1 MNVEIKFG
9 SNIKNF
15 ENQQNIVIGTTPDC
29 DFVIDGVKDPVNF
42 KMVFS
47 PKYNRYVIVN
57 SDENADLL
65 FNNKAFKKALITTNI
80 STISHTGM
88 KESIQLVVEI
98 EAGAFEI
105 NKDLS
110 VSKDNKVLNS
120 AVSSG
125 ATATTERAATKVQNS
140 RTMRDKKDI
149 FNGTIENNRI
159 AIVKEVGY
167 KIQAL
172 KSQISSLGKVS
183 FIANAAILV
192 LSIICSFGMTNFI
205 LHLPIDTS
213 KGVLNLTTNYGF
225 LIAISLIVFA
235 VSFAMKQSIFS
246 LIESSQNK
254 RYGENNDIQR
264 IMVMV
269 SCVFMMVI
277 YAINL
282 FYYRDVNLVA
292 SFLVSALFVGALAI
306 VSAAAGFFKYQL
318 KTANYQLMNV
328 EYREDFETTLKG
340 YRSLISQ
347 YINNLSDN
355 KLDLIKESLLNTQ
368 IKMVFEIIIGMLT
381 APFLAYG
388 VSNTLASCFPEAA
401 GWIRISGLRFSP
413 IFLVLATFLIIFA
426 FFSFVR
432 AFTIGKQIKA
442 SEIIKFDGF
451 HDYASHGVNILGL
464 DAIKGLHKEKNV
476 TMAIACVIVAIEFTM
491 NVSYFIQ
498 EIGGDI
504 TGMFVSSMAAFVPTA
519 LLIAETMMLSGTM
532 HKINNYQE
540 VFQTLD

>member
-9 SNIKNF
+9 SHIENF
-15 ENQQNIVIGTTPDC
+15 EDKQSIIIGTTPDC
-29 DFVIDGVKDPVNF
+29 DFVIEGVDEIINIKMIYSSKYSSYVLVNTNE
-42 KMVFS
+42 S
-47 PKYNRYVIVN
+47 
-57 SDENADLL
+57 SDLL
-65 FNNKAFKKALITTNI
+65 FNNKTFKKVLVPAHF
-80 STISHTGM
+80 SISHSQV
-88 KESIQLVVEI
+88 KETILIAIS
-98 EAGAFEI
+98 ADKS
-105 NKDLS
+105 NTNDLS
-110 VSKDNKVLNS
+110 ISNDNKVLTAAAS
-120 AVSSG
+120 APVV
-125 ATATTERAATKVQNS
+125 ATAERMATQVQNERVS
-140 RTMRDKKDI
+140 GGDKKDI

-159 AIVKEVGY
+159 AIVKEIGY

-172 KSQISSLGKVS
+172 KAQISSLGKIS
-183 FIANAAILV
+183 FISNAAILV
-192 LSIICSFGMTNFI
+192 LSVICSFGMTNFI

-225 LIAISLIVFA
+225 LVAISLIVFA
-235 VSFAMKQSIFS
+235 VSFAMKQSVYS

-254 RYGENNDIQR
+254 RYGENNDVQR
-264 IMVMV
+264 LMVYA
-269 SCVFMMVI
+269 SIVFMLVI

-282 FYYRDVNLVA
+282 FYYKDIAFVA
-292 SFLVSALFVGALAI
+292 SIFVSLLFVGALAV
-306 VSAAAGFFKYQL
+306 VSAASGLFKYQL

-340 YRSLISQ
+340 YRSLISK
-347 YINNLSDN
+347 YINSLSDN
-355 KLDLIKESLLNTQ
+355 KLDMIRDQVLNSQ
-368 IKMVFEIIIGMLT
+368 IKMSGEILIGMLT

-401 GWIRISGLRFSP
+401 GWMRISGLRFSP

-464 DAIKGLHKEKNV
+464 DAIKGLHKEKNI

-504 TGMFVSSMAAFVPTA
+504 SGMFISSMAAFVPTA

-532 HKINNYQE
+532 HKINNYNE

>member
-9 SNIKNF
+9 SNIQVF
-15 ENQQNIVIGTTPDC
+15 EDKQNIVIGTTPDC
-29 DFVIDGVKDPVNF
+29 DFVIDGTDEIINV

-47 PKYNRYVIVN
+47 SKYNSYVLVN
-57 SDENADLL
+57 SDESSEVL
-65 FNNKAFKKALITTNI
+65 FNNKTFKKVLVPRHFSIGHTAL
-80 STISHTGM
+80 
-88 KESIQLVVEI
+88 KESVLVVVNI
-98 EAGAFEI
+98 ES
-105 NKDLS
+105 NKN
-110 VSKDNKVLNS
+110 VSADTDNTVLK
-120 AVSSG
+120 ATASSST
-125 ATATTERAATKVQNS
+125 ATATTERAATQVQNN
-140 RTMRDKKDI
+140 RMINRDKKDS
-149 FNGTIENNRI
+149 FNGNIENNRI
-159 AIVKEVGY
+159 AIVKEIGY

-172 KSQISSLGKVS
+172 KNQISSLGKVS
-183 FIANAAILV
+183 FVANAAILV

-235 VSFAMKQSIFS
+235 VSFAMKQSVFS

-264 IMVMV
+264 LMVYA
-269 SCVFMMVI
+269 SCVFMLVI

-282 FYYRDVNLVA
+282 FYYKDIAFVA
-292 SFLVSALFVGALAI
+292 SIFVSLLFVGALAI
-306 VSAAAGFFKYQL
+306 VSAASGYFKYQL

-347 YINNLSDN
+347 YINSLSDN
-355 KLDLIKESLLNTQ
+355 KLDSIKDSLLNTQ
-368 IKMVFEIIIGMLT
+368 IKMSGEILIGMLT

-464 DAIKGLHKEKNV
+464 DAIKGLHKEKNI

-504 TGMFVSSMAAFVPTA
+504 SGMFISSMAAFVPTA

-532 HKINNYQE
+532 HKINNYNE

>member
-9 SNIKNF
+9 SNIQIF
-15 ENQQNIVIGTTPDC
+15 EDKQNIVIGTTPDC
-29 DFVIDGVKDPVNF
+29 DFVIDGTDEIINV

-47 PKYNRYVIVN
+47 PKYNSYVLVN
-57 SDENADLL
+57 SDENNEVL
-65 FNNKAFKKALITTNI
+65 FNNKTFKKVLVPRHFSIGHAAL
-80 STISHTGM
+80 
-88 KESIQLVVEI
+88 KESVLVVVNI
-98 EAGAFEI
+98 ET
-105 NKDLS
+105 NKNLS
-110 VSKDNKVLNS
+110 ADTDNTVLKTAVAS
-120 AVSSG
+120 AT
-125 ATATTERAATKVQNS
+125 ATATTERAATQVQNN
-140 RTMRDKKDI
+140 RMINRDKKDI
-149 FNGTIENNRI
+149 FNGNIENNRI

-172 KSQISSLGKVS
+172 KNQISSLGKVS
-183 FIANAAILV
+183 FVANAAILV

-235 VSFAMKQSIFS
+235 VSFAMKQSVFT

-264 IMVMV
+264 LMVYA
-269 SCVFMMVI
+269 SCVFMLVI

-282 FYYRDVNLVA
+282 FYYKDIAFVA
-292 SFLVSALFVGALAI
+292 SIFVSLLFVGALAI
-306 VSAAAGFFKYQL
+306 VSAASGYFKYQL

-347 YINNLSDN
+347 YINSLSDN
-355 KLDLIKESLLNTQ
+355 KLDSIKDSLLNAQ
-368 IKMVFEIIIGMLT
+368 IKMSGEILIGMLT

-464 DAIKGLHKEKNV
+464 DAIKGLHKEKNI

-504 TGMFVSSMAAFVPTA
+504 SGMFISSMAAFVPTA

-532 HKINNYQE
+532 HKINNYNE

>member
-9 SNIKNF
+9 SNIQVF
-15 ENQQNIVIGTTPDC
+15 EDKQNIVIGTTPDC
-29 DFVIDGVKDPVNF
+29 DFVIDGTDEIINV

-47 PKYNRYVIVN
+47 SKYNSYVLVN
-57 SDENADLL
+57 SDESSEVL
-65 FNNKAFKKALITTNI
+65 FNNKTFKKVLVPRHFSIGHTAL
-80 STISHTGM
+80 
-88 KESIQLVVEI
+88 KESVLVVVNI
-98 EAGAFEI
+98 ES
-105 NKDLS
+105 NKN
-110 VSKDNKVLNS
+110 VSADTDNTVLK
-120 AVSSG
+120 ATAASST
-125 ATATTERAATKVQNS
+125 ATATTERAATQVQNN
-140 RTMRDKKDI
+140 RIINRDKKDI
-149 FNGTIENNRI
+149 FNGNIENNRI
-159 AIVKEVGY
+159 AIVKEIGY

-172 KSQISSLGKVS
+172 KNQISSLGKVS
-183 FIANAAILV
+183 FVANAAILV

-235 VSFAMKQSIFS
+235 VSFAMKQSVFS

-264 IMVMV
+264 LMVYA
-269 SCVFMMVI
+269 SCVFMLVI

-282 FYYRDVNLVA
+282 FYYKDIAFVA
-292 SFLVSALFVGALAI
+292 SIFVSLLFVGALAI
-306 VSAAAGFFKYQL
+306 VSAASGYFKYQL

-347 YINNLSDN
+347 YINSLSDN
-355 KLDLIKESLLNTQ
+355 KLDSIKDSLLNTQ
-368 IKMVFEIIIGMLT
+368 IKMSGEILIGMLT

-464 DAIKGLHKEKNV
+464 DAIKGLHKEKNI

-504 TGMFVSSMAAFVPTA
+504 SGMFISSMAAFVPTA

-532 HKINNYQE
+532 HKINNYNE

>member
-9 SNIKNF
+9 SNIQVF
-15 ENQQNIVIGTTPDC
+15 EDKQNIVIGTTPDC
-29 DFVIDGVKDPVNF
+29 DFVIDGTDEIINV

-47 PKYNRYVIVN
+47 SKYNSYVLVN
-57 SDENADLL
+57 SDESSEVL
-65 FNNKAFKKALITTNI
+65 FNNKTFKKVLVPRHFSIGHTAL
-80 STISHTGM
+80 
-88 KESIQLVVEI
+88 KESVLVVVNI
-98 EAGAFEI
+98 ES
-105 NKDLS
+105 NKN
-110 VSKDNKVLNS
+110 VSADTDNTVLK
-120 AVSSG
+120 ATAASST
-125 ATATTERAATKVQNS
+125 ATATTERAATQVQNN
-140 RTMRDKKDI
+140 RMINRDKKDI
-149 FNGTIENNRI
+149 FNGNIENNRI
-159 AIVKEVGY
+159 AIVKEIGY

-172 KSQISSLGKVS
+172 KNQISSLGKVS
-183 FIANAAILV
+183 FVANAAILV

-235 VSFAMKQSIFS
+235 VSFAMKQSVFT

-264 IMVMV
+264 LMVYA
-269 SCVFMMVI
+269 SCVFMLVI

-282 FYYRDVNLVA
+282 FYYKDIAFVA
-292 SFLVSALFVGALAI
+292 SIFVSLLFVGALAI
-306 VSAAAGFFKYQL
+306 VSAASGYFKYQL

-347 YINNLSDN
+347 YINSLSDN
-355 KLDLIKESLLNTQ
+355 KLDSIKDSLLNTQ
-368 IKMVFEIIIGMLT
+368 IKMSGEILIGMLT

-464 DAIKGLHKEKNV
+464 DAIKGLHKEKNI

-504 TGMFVSSMAAFVPTA
+504 SGMFISSMAAFVPTA

-532 HKINNYQE
+532 HKINNYNE

>member
-9 SNIKNF
+9 SNTQVF
-15 ENQQNIVIGTTPDC
+15 EDKQNIVIGTTPDC
-29 DFVIDGVKDPVNF
+29 DFLIDGTDEVINV

-47 PKYNRYVIVN
+47 SKYNSYVLVN
-57 SDENADLL
+57 SDENSEVL
-65 FNNKAFKKALITTNI
+65 FNNKTFKKVLVPRHFSIGHTAL
-80 STISHTGM
+80 
-88 KESIQLVVEI
+88 KESVLVVVNI
-98 EAGAFEI
+98 ESNKNVSADTDNTVLKTAGA
-105 NKDLS
+105 
-110 VSKDNKVLNS
+110 
-120 AVSSG
+120 SST
-125 ATATTERAATKVQNS
+125 ATATTERAATQVQNN
-140 RTMRDKKDI
+140 RMVNRDKKDI
-149 FNGTIENNRI
+149 FNGNIENNRI

-172 KSQISSLGKVS
+172 KNQISSLSKVS
-183 FIANAAILV
+183 FVANAAILV

-235 VSFAMKQSIFS
+235 VSFAMKQSVFS

-264 IMVMV
+264 LMVYA
-269 SCVFMMVI
+269 SCVFMLVI

-282 FYYRDVNLVA
+282 FYYKDIAFVA
-292 SFLVSALFVGALAI
+292 SIFVSLLFVGALAI
-306 VSAAAGFFKYQL
+306 VSAASGYFKYQL

-347 YINNLSDN
+347 YINSLSDN
-355 KLDLIKESLLNTQ
+355 KLDSIKDSLLNTQ
-368 IKMVFEIIIGMLT
+368 IKMSGEILIGMLT

-464 DAIKGLHKEKNV
+464 DAIKGLHKEKNI

-504 TGMFVSSMAAFVPTA
+504 SGMFISSMAAFVPTA

-532 HKINNYQE
+532 HKINNYNE

>member
-9 SNIKNF
+9 SNIQVF
-15 ENQQNIVIGTTPDC
+15 EDKQNIVIGTTPDC
-29 DFVIDGVKDPVNF
+29 DFVIDGTDEIINV

-47 PKYNRYVIVN
+47 SKYNSYVLVN
-57 SDENADLL
+57 SDESSEVL
-65 FNNKAFKKALITTNI
+65 FNNKTFKKVLVPRHFSIGHTAL
-80 STISHTGM
+80 
-88 KESIQLVVEI
+88 KESVLVVVNI
-98 EAGAFEI
+98 ES
-105 NKDLS
+105 NKN
-110 VSKDNKVLNS
+110 VSADTDNTVLK
-120 AVSSG
+120 ATAASST
-125 ATATTERAATKVQNS
+125 ATATTERAATQVQNN
-140 RTMRDKKDI
+140 RIINRDKKDI
-149 FNGTIENNRI
+149 FNGNIENNRI
-159 AIVKEVGY
+159 AIVKEIGY

-172 KSQISSLGKVS
+172 KNQISSLGKVS
-183 FIANAAILV
+183 FVANAAILV

-235 VSFAMKQSIFS
+235 VSFAMKQSVFS

-264 IMVMV
+264 LMVYA
-269 SCVFMMVI
+269 SCVFMLVI

-282 FYYRDVNLVA
+282 FYYKDIAFVA
-292 SFLVSALFVGALAI
+292 SIFVSLLFVGALAI
-306 VSAAAGFFKYQL
+306 VSAASGYFKYQL

-347 YINNLSDN
+347 YINSLSDN
-355 KLDLIKESLLNTQ
+355 KLDSIKDSLLNAQ
-368 IKMVFEIIIGMLT
+368 IKMSGEILIGMLT

-464 DAIKGLHKEKNV
+464 DAIKGLNKEKNI

-504 TGMFVSSMAAFVPTA
+504 SGMFISSMAAFVPTA

-532 HKINNYQE
+532 HKINNYNE

>member
-9 SNIKNF
+9 SNIQVF
-15 ENQQNIVIGTTPDC
+15 EDQQNIVIGSTPDC
-29 DFVIDGVKDPVNF
+29 DFVIDGINEIINV

-47 PKYNRYVIVN
+47 PKYNSYVLVN
-57 SDENADLL
+57 SDENNDIL
-65 FNNKAFKKALITTNI
+65 FNNRTFKKVLVPAHFSIGLAG
-80 STISHTGM
+80 S
-88 KESIQLVVEI
+88 KESILVVVSASEPS
-98 EAGAFEI
+98 
-105 NKDLS
+105 KDLS
-110 VSKDNKVLNS
+110 VEKDDKVIN
-120 AVSSG
+120 AVVVPI
-125 ATATTERAATKVQNS
+125 ATETTEKVATQVQNS
-140 RTMRDKKDI
+140 RMVSRDKKDI
-149 FNGTIENNRI
+149 LNGTIENNRI
-159 AIVKEVGY
+159 AIVKEIGY

-183 FIANAAILV
+183 FVANAAILV

-235 VSFAMKQSIFS
+235 VSFAMKQSVFS

-264 IMVMV
+264 LMVYA
-269 SCVFMMVI
+269 SCVFMLVI

-282 FYYRDVNLVA
+282 FYYKDIAFVA
-292 SFLVSALFVGALAI
+292 SIFVSLLFVGALAI
-306 VSAAAGFFKYQL
+306 VSAASGYFKYQL
-318 KTANYQLMNV
+318 KAANYQLMNV

-347 YINNLSDN
+347 YINSLSDN
-355 KLDLIKESLLNTQ
+355 KLDSIKDSLLNAQ
-368 IKMVFEIIIGMLT
+368 IKMAGEILIGMLT

-464 DAIKGLHKEKNV
+464 DAIKGLHKEKNI

-504 TGMFVSSMAAFVPTA
+504 SGMFISSMAAFVPTA
-519 LLIAETMMLSGTM
+519 LLIAETMMLSGTT
-532 HKINNYQE
+532 HKINNLNE
-540 VFQTLD
+540 VFHTLD

>member
-9 SNIKNF
+9 SNIQVF
-15 ENQQNIVIGTTPDC
+15 EDKQNIVIGTTPDC
-29 DFVIDGVKDPVNF
+29 DFVIDGTDEIINV

-47 PKYNRYVIVN
+47 SKYNSYVLVN
-57 SDENADLL
+57 SDESSEVL
-65 FNNKAFKKALITTNI
+65 FNNKTFKKVLVPRHFSIGHTAL
-80 STISHTGM
+80 
-88 KESIQLVVEI
+88 KESVLVVVNI
-98 EAGAFEI
+98 ES
-105 NKDLS
+105 NKN
-110 VSKDNKVLNS
+110 VSADTDNTVLK
-120 AVSSG
+120 ATAASST
-125 ATATTERAATKVQNS
+125 ATATTERAATQVQNN
-140 RTMRDKKDI
+140 RMINRDKKDI
-149 FNGTIENNRI
+149 FNGNIENNRI
-159 AIVKEVGY
+159 AIVKEIGY

-172 KSQISSLGKVS
+172 KNQISSLGKVS
-183 FIANAAILV
+183 FVANAAILV

-235 VSFAMKQSIFS
+235 VSFAMKQSVFS

-264 IMVMV
+264 LMVYA
-269 SCVFMMVI
+269 SCVFMLVI

-282 FYYRDVNLVA
+282 FYYKDIAFVA
-292 SFLVSALFVGALAI
+292 SIFVSLLFVGALAI
-306 VSAAAGFFKYQL
+306 VSAASGYFKYQL

-347 YINNLSDN
+347 YINSLSDN
-355 KLDLIKESLLNTQ
+355 KLDSIKDSLLNTQ
-368 IKMVFEIIIGMLT
+368 IKMSGEILIGMLT

-464 DAIKGLHKEKNV
+464 DAIKGLHKEKNI

-504 TGMFVSSMAAFVPTA
+504 SGMFISSMAAFVPTA

-532 HKINNYQE
+532 HKINNYNE